1 MEAVYNNLI
10 ASYLYV
16 GKGRSRNSTVHG
28 ESSLRDHYND
38 IVNLN
43 KKSPIYILRL
53 NEDNQEYILDLK
65 ERSMSVMDDVERY
78 YSNIDGYFKR
88 KKAYSDN
95 NAVDAQIVA
104 DDYERLPDEFDIKIN
119 RLAAPQV
126 NRGKEYYEDGKGLSP
141 GSYSFNASV
150 NDHQYTLKYNLG
162 KNKRNINIMND
173 IAKMI
178 NRADIGIHASVGRT
192 SDKKVYM
199 EFESEATGD
208 YGENIFSFSDM
219 KSVDNANGI
228 VSYYGIDNVVSK
240 PKSLSFKLDGADKN
254 SMSNEVILNK
264 TLTLRMNR
272 ASDADIHIGYIADG
286 TEAMKSVGKILDSYN
301 SIIESDDRYREKT
314 GESTRL
320 ADEFRWIYERHSGE
334 LAEAGVSKDDRG
346 YLVMDGKTAQESFEK
361 GVFQKVFSKESPFLN
376 DLVKKNK
383 MIALNPVEYTKK
395 VMVSYP
401 DYSKEGVG
409 QFYMTSIFSGMLFN
423 YYC

>member
-1 MEAVYNNLI
+1 
-10 ASYLYV
+10 
-16 GKGRSRNSTVHG
+16 
-28 ESSLRDHYND
+28 
-38 IVNLN
+38 
-43 KKSPIYILRL
+43 
-53 NEDNQEYILDLK
+53 
-65 ERSMSVMDDVERY
+65 
-78 YSNIDGYFKR
+78 
-88 KKAYSDN
+88 
-95 NAVDAQIVA
+95 
-104 DDYERLPDEFDIKIN
+104 
-119 RLAAPQV
+119 
-126 NRGKEYYEDGKGLSP
+126 
-141 GSYSFNASV
+141 YSFNASV

-208 YGENIFSFSDM
+208 YGENIFSFSDI

-240 PKSLSFKLDGADKN
+240 SKSLSFKLDGADKN

-272 ASDADIHIGYIADG
+272 VSDADIHIGYVADG

-346 YLVMDGKTAQESFEK
+346 YLVMDEKAAQESFEK
-361 GVFQKVFSKESPFLN
+361 GVFQKVFSKESSFLN

-401 DYSKEGVG
+401 DYSKEGAG